1 MFEPLDLFKLGDL
14 TDCQFG
20 FVKDVQDLL
29 NYEGL
34 TWEKF
39 FEEIS
44 NYKKITQRRIALMPL
59 FDLHRARLYL
69 KKEVEKI
76 NEIESNGLGHN
87 PSAEEESAGINIFEK
102 YRAFL
107 QFDKLTGG
115 DITKIDEIRKLPY
128 SLCFAK
134 LMLEA
139 DKAEFESNL
148 IRSRNRK

>member
-20 FVKDVQDLL
+20 FVKDMQDLL

-76 NEIESNGLGHN
+76 NEIESNGLGHS
-87 PSAEEESAGINIFEK
+87 PSSEEESAGINIFEK